1 MGAEERW
8 NGCEVVPANKLG
20 YWERWDGRGGL
31 LYGEY
36 NIKDN
41 GQLKRGGRGLL
52 VCSLVVRHN
61 TALCVTIHRAPV
73 VVLVVTVYDAE
84 KREKEERKKKKEKY
98 QKKE

>member
-36 NIKDN
+36 NIKDD
-41 GQLKRGGRGLL
+41 GQLKRGGGG
-52 VCSLVVRHN
+52 CSFARWLFGIIQHYV
-61 TALCVTIHRAPV
+61 
-73 VVLVVTVYDAE
+73 
-84 KREKEERKKKKEKY
+84 
-98 QKKE
+98 